1 MLAEKIAENIEKHKD
16 KIALWDKDKAISYGK
31 LGDVINL
38 NLDRINTV
46 GNVGILTSHSSEGI
60 IAELICLF
68 LNKTFIPIVDNLP
81 TFRIE
86 KMIEISNITGIII
99 ATEDKRVVQDL
110 KEKYPKLD
118 FFSIRKNGSVKKNVF
133 ISKVYNEV
141 PNDMYHLY
149 TSGSTG
155 IPKAVVQTKKS
166 VYHFATQYIERL
178 DINSEDRLTLFSSL
192 GHDASI
198 IDIYSSLLSGA
209 SLFVCD
215 IRNILMLRKLEIWLP
230 QHEITVWHSVPTLLR
245 SFFRFCKKDVKSL
258 RLCVLGGEAVLESD
272 FVKVSSMFSGARLY
286 SLYGQTEHS
295 YTSGIFINSVN
306 DVGILGEPID
316 GVDFEMIPMTEK
328 EFMVRINSP
337 YILKSYLNS
346 NDKPVCQGN
355 IFDTGD
361 VAINNSEGKYKF
373 LGRRDTQIKIR
384 GYRVDLHEIEAIVS
398 GFYTDIDLWIISLS
412 VGENTFLIGVYK
424 GVDVD
429 IQSVNSLIL
438 SVLPEYC
445 SLNKLIK
452 LNEDFPLTVTG
463 KRNLGVLKS
472 IILEKYIN

>member
-133 ISKVYNEV
+133 MSKVYNEV

-198 IDIYSSLLSGA
+198 IDI
-209 SLFVCD
+209 F
-215 IRNILMLRKLEIWLP
+215 KFTIW
-230 QHEITVWHSVPTLLR
+230 
-245 SFFRFCKKDVKSL
+245 C
-258 RLCVLGGEAVLESD
+258 
-272 FVKVSSMFSGARLY
+272 FS
-286 SLYGQTEHS
+286 
-295 YTSGIFINSVN
+295 IC
-306 DVGILGEPID
+306 
-316 GVDFEMIPMTEK
+316 M
-328 EFMVRINSP
+328 
-337 YILKSYLNS
+337 
-346 NDKPVCQGN
+346 
-355 IFDTGD
+355 
-361 VAINNSEGKYKF
+361 
-373 LGRRDTQIKIR
+373 
-384 GYRVDLHEIEAIVS
+384 
-398 GFYTDIDLWIISLS
+398 
-412 VGENTFLIGVYK
+412 
-424 GVDVD
+424 
-429 IQSVNSLIL
+429 
-438 SVLPEYC
+438 
-445 SLNKLIK
+445 
-452 LNEDFPLTVTG
+452 
-463 KRNLGVLKS
+463 
-472 IILEKYIN
+472 

>member
-1 MLAEKIAENIEKHKD
+1 MLVEKIAENIEKYKD
-16 KIALWDKDKAISYGK
+16 KIAIWDKNETISYGE
-31 LGDVINL
+31 LGDIIDI
-38 NLDRINTV
+38 NLDRVITD

-68 LNKTFIPIVDNLP
+68 ANKVFIPIVDNLP

-99 ATEDKRVVQDL
+99 ATENKRVVQDL
-110 KEKYPKLD
+110 KQRYPKID
-118 FFSIRKNGSVKKNVF
+118 FFSIIKNRSVKKNVF
-133 ISKVYNEV
+133 VSEV
-141 PNDMYHLY
+141 SDDMYHLY

-155 IPKAVVQTKKS
+155 IPKAVVQTKNS

-178 DINSEDRLTLFSSL
+178 GINSEDRLTLFSSL

-209 SLFVCD
+209 SLFICD
-215 IRNILMLRKLEIWLP
+215 IRNILMLRKLKVWLS
-230 QHEITVWHSVPTLLR
+230 QHKVTVWHSVPTLLR
-245 SFFRFCKKDVKSL
+245 SFFRFCDKDVDSL

-272 FVKVSSMFSGARLY
+272 FFKVSSVFSRARLY

-295 YTSGIFINSVN
+295 YTSGLFINSAN
-306 DVGILGEPID
+306 DIGILGETID
-316 GVDFEMIPMTEK
+316 GVEFEMVPLTEK
-328 EFMVRINSP
+328 ESMVKINSP

-346 NDKPVCQGN
+346 DDKPACKEN

-361 VAINNSEGKYKF
+361 IAINNSEGEYKF
-373 LGRRDTQIKIR
+373 GGRKDTQIKIR
-384 GYRVDLHEIEAIVS
+384 GYRVDLHEIETIVS
-398 GFYTDIDLWIISLS
+398 GVYTDIDLWIISLS
-412 VGENTFLIGVYK
+412 VGENTSLIGVYK
-424 GVDVD
+424 GSD
-429 IQSVNSLIL
+429 INIKSVNSLIL

-445 SLNKLIK
+445 TLNKLIK
-452 LNEDFPLTVTG
+452 LQEDFPLTVTG

-472 IILEKYIN
+472 IILEKYII